1 MTSGRRRIGVG
12 QKFSRDGE
20 MFEIVEVRA
29 RVGAVEAMA
38 VDLRDADQA
47 ILISLHEVMYSP
59 RCQLLNDG
67 LEVESEA
74 IDDPVEL
81 RWSAA
86 TEVLRREARVKAAH
100 IRELRTGYQSGSAEV
115 ALPGEPR
122 ASYRPKLPMGQR
134 VAAKARELG
143 IGRRTLYSWMEKYDK
158 NGEAGLISKRAVAP
172 GLGSRQD
179 QRWWDT
185 AREVKGEYIEKSK
198 PTKSSVIAHTSAR
211 VEARYGG
218 EVQLPSYATA
228 DRIMNCLEDTE
239 PLFRGSTKLVRD
251 IAGRPLGEYGKLLPT
266 RPGEYLL
273 MDTTRLDVYAMDPQT
288 IKWVGLD
295 LTVAMDWYSRC
306 IVGLLLTP
314 TTRAIDAGAVLYEA
328 FRPKVAEDDWPEGAV
343 WPPHGVPRQVMIE
356 SKHLD
361 PAGLFA
367 ATPAIVPDTLVV
379 DHGKIYVGNH
389 VHGVCQSNGISIAP
403 VRLGEGRDKGPV
415 ERFFRTIR
423 TGFLQE
429 LPGYKGPDLYSRGIN
444 PEKDAFYFI
453 DEMEVRLREWIA
465 TKYHHGPHRGV
476 GEPGLWA
483 MEFSPAKMFEHGVAR
498 AGYLEAPRN
507 PSLAYEFLPV
517 EWRTIQ
523 PAGIQYNNRM
533 YSGPVLESYH
543 PGEKSPYK
551 HRKGQW
557 PIHVNPDDVRTV
569 YFFDCKSTHQWIPL
583 EWNLTEALEMAMAE
597 DGLKFARGMVLTEY
611 GRVDDE
617 LSLAALLE
625 RRQLGQA
632 YTSEERKVALRYSRA
647 QSSMAADLEKA
658 DRARAELAQ
667 AKAALTS
674 TAADPAAEA
683 FKDELDEEEEVYGG
697 DDFDDIDWKDIRYLE
712 EL

>member
-12 QKFSRDGE
+12 QKFSRDDE
-20 MFEIVEVRA
+20 MFKIVEVHARA
-29 RVGAVEAMA
+29 GAVEAMA
-38 VDLRDADQA
+38 VNLRDADQA
-47 ILISLHEVMYSP
+47 IYISFHEVMYSP
-59 RCQLLNDG
+59 RCRLLSDG

-74 IDDPVEL
+74 VDDPVEL

-86 TEVLRREARVKAAH
+86 TEVMRREARVKAAH

-115 ALPGEPR
+115 ALPDEPR
-122 ASYRPKLPMGQR
+122 ASYRPERPMGQR

-143 IGRRTLYSWMEKYDK
+143 RGRRTLYAWMEKYDK
-158 NGEAGLISKRAVAP
+158 NGEAGLISKRDVAP

-185 AREVKGEYIEKSK
+185 AREVKAEYVEKSK
-198 PTKSSVIAHTSAR
+198 PTKSLVIAHTSAR
-211 VEARYGG
+211 VEARFGS

-228 DRIMNCLEDTE
+228 DRIMNCLESTE
-239 PLFRGSTKLVRD
+239 PLFGGSTKLVRD
-251 IAGRPLGEYGKLLPT
+251 IAGRPSGVYGKLLPT

-288 IKWVGLD
+288 LKWVGLD
-295 LTVAMDWYSRC
+295 LTVGMDWYSRC

-314 TTRAIDAGAVLYEA
+314 TTRSIDAAAVLYET
-328 FRPKVAEDDWPEGAV
+328 FHPKVAEDDWPEGAL
-343 WPPHGVPRQVMIE
+343 WPPHGVPRHVMIE
-356 SKHLD
+356 KEHLD
-361 PAGLFA
+361 VAGLFA
-367 ATPAIVPDTLVV
+367 ATPAIVPDTLVI
-379 DHGKIYVGNH
+379 DHGKIYAGKH
-389 VHGVCQSNGISIAP
+389 LHGVCQSMGISIAP
-403 VRLGEGRDKGPV
+403 ARLGVGRDKGPV
-415 ERFFRTIR
+415 ERFFRTVR

-429 LPGYKGPDLYSRGIN
+429 LPGYKGPDIYSRGIN
-444 PEKDAFYFI
+444 PEKDAFYFV
-453 DEMEVRLREWIA
+453 DEMESRLREWVA
-465 TKYHHGPHRGV
+465 TIYHHDPHQGV
-476 GEPGLWA
+476 GEPGLWS
-483 MEFSPAKMFEHGVAR
+483 MEFSPAQMFEHGVAR
-498 AGYLEAPRN
+498 AGYLEAPRS

-523 PAGIQYNNRM
+523 PAGIQNNNRL
-533 YSGPVLESYH
+533 YSGPVLEGYH
-543 PGEKSPYK
+543 PGEKSPYRHK
-551 HRKGQW
+551 KGQW

-569 YFFDCKSTHQWIPL
+569 YFFDSKSTRQWLPL
-583 EWNLTEALEMAMAE
+583 EWNLAKAWITPMAE

-611 GRVDDE
+611 GKVDDE

-632 YTSEERKVALRYSRA
+632 YTLEERKVALRYSRA

-658 DRARAELAQ
+658 DLAREQLAQ
-667 AKAALTS
+667 AKAALTA

-683 FKDELDEEEEVYGG
+683 FTDGLDEDEGPYG
-697 DDFDDIDWKDIRYLE
+697 DDSFDDIDRKDIRYLE